1 MKLVAGAAILLA
13 IGAGLGTYF
22 ALRGNDQPKAPSTHS
37 AILDAAL
44 ERGLIRQYRAVAFD
58 SDGSGGGSWEFSA
71 DGGVIDL
78 SHLRRTRVGNFE
90 TLIITAE
97 ARRAPAGR
105 TISEIAQRRFPHAK
119 VRFFETNTV
128 DSHTPDAR
136 IMLIPKAGA

>member
-44 ERGLIRQYRAVAFD
+44 ELGLIRQYRAVAFD